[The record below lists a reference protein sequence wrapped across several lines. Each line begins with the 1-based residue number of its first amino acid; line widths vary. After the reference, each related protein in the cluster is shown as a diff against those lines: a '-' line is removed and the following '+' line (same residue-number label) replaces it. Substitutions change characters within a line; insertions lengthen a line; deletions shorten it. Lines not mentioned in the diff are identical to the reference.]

1 MEIIRF
7 QPFLLE
13 QSVAVDRPICIKM
26 AKVEVPGP
34 LQIQKQIQ
42 TQIGG
47 RVPVVGINIVKVED
61 RALLRPLKWKIQ
73 RTAALPA
80 PASDQGG
87 GADHTTVDFQRC
99 SSDRATSLVQGL
111 QPPAKLLRS
120 CLSNS
125 FRRALSIIF
134 THFHKLSGSGISTNT
149 CCHSCALR
157 QAANK

>member
-1 MEIIRF
+1 MYKNG
-7 QPFLLE
+7 
-13 QSVAVDRPICIKM
+13 QSGGPWASTNTKTNTDTNRWQGPSGWYKHSESGGPCS
-26 AKVEVPGP
+26 APTTQVENPADCCSAG
-34 LQIQKQIQ
+34 
-42 TQIGG
+42 
-47 RVPVVGINIVKVED
+47 
-61 RALLRPLKWKIQ
+61 
-73 RTAALPA
+73 A